1 MSSLRKGAP
10 PPRMKKKNSDTA
22 VISNG
27 NGSTS
32 LYYANDPPDDEN
44 MNEIADENVELTV
57 LLPEG
62 NVRDTSVNSNIPM
75 MDLLVN
81 LAATNK
87 LSPAGYTIVVLNE
100 ETRKPVDYKPNQTI
114 GSLCPKNVNGTPRHL
129 TLQLAP
135 KKGDSEK
142 QRNVKNAQPFEMTK
156 RFTVNLPQN
165 QKKVLRISPNT
176 QLEVIRQQI
185 CSEKHLDPFRYTFQL
200 PSDPYNNLDM
210 QLTVGDLKSQEINMT
225 GAGTVNSA
233 MSMPNLSGNQRTEQ
247 NLSYMP
253 SAGETKK
260 KKGFFSFL
268 KKDNSKKFSVQ
279 SVQRDAYVE
288 QPPPSRERPI
298 RSTSQDTPS
307 EQSNRNPG
315 ARPKTMYAVSTSN
328 LDKISD
334 AKMTVPPLDLS
345 GLNNSQNA
353 SSKSKSMSALKA
365 ESDKIVAP
373 PRKKRRAPPPPQAQ
387 CVQNTVQV
395 EVSVEKQKME
405 KQVKSKQEISEI
417 RQRTENISNKYHS
430 RNSSDSSGYHELTL
444 SGAES
449 PDGPR
454 IDEHLEG
461 EINVETASLDSG
473 GLLNGDSGI
482 RDISPSSRRKD
493 IDGEIG
499 SSQTLPLERTKKKA
513 VSSSTPRSSS
523 LDRTGKKKKAPPPP
537 PGPPPQPP
545 VKTSIS
551 STAPAPKTKKKD
563 DDVAINAVLDSLD
576 QNLDDQD
583 TSGEGM
589 MMVENSSIHSEDIDV
604 DLTLSHQ
611 PRPCAFIA
619 PPPPLEPPPDDSE
632 PVDYNMIINGR
643 VDTVD
648 VGVETSDDSNS
659 YGPVSTRSST
669 DSPVSRLDSL
679 IYWEDNVHSRA
690 ESHTSISSVNTVD
703 DVSMDFERTIA
714 VCQEEVMRA
723 EQETPEYKTEMAQ
736 FVEKMKEMTVDGSK
750 KVTDDFDEDVT
761 SNEAVA
767 DDAVYIFSKDNGED
781 SDEMES
787 IPQSESKQSEK
798 DQIQNMR
805 NSDREVSEITYD
817 FKINTV
823 PPEFQSGMEAP
834 DEVEYKE
841 ENKEV
846 QHEKEEE
853 EEEEIV
859 ITETFEIIYPFSE
872 PEKVEAEVETER
884 TEVSYVTEKKPEV
897 KMEELQTKQDKIPE
911 VAKVPQIIQEEKVIP
926 KEPEKPKPKE
936 EFVLTFDD
944 LSKVDFSLMR
954 KKKKIQPKPKPTY
967 QSTPE
972 KRHTV
977 ATLDEIKSNF
987 AINNDN
993 VFITPTKGHNIEMDD
1008 GFIIT
1013 EAGSVRGHKGE
1024 VKTKCS
1030 ELSFS
1035 PNSEGEMEHVLEEK
1049 SISMINLPAV
1059 RASLDSSLEENKSE
1073 DNVKDDIVVSRTE
1086 IVFSVNSNSTKQEDD
1101 SSGRKTSVSS
1111 NLEKSVNDSGVE
1123 AESDSNIDHQEV
1135 LTAQYKQLQQQFSM
1149 WKIQLE
1155 ENKRLLSSSQAIPS
1169 DETTKQFQQQLQS
1182 QIQLQQQMIQQMQQ
1196 SMEALSSQQQQGSL
1210 VDQSSQNNLPSSL
1223 DKSSQKQ
1230 ISVDIGNHVDQTI
1243 ESTSVRQTFVPP
1255 PPVAPALPNG
1265 KANVE
1270 VTSSNEQTKPKSKSK
1285 PRKYIEP
1292 KLDPREELMIAIKNF
1307 GGRSAMKKVPVNKTH
1322 WHSGIP

>member
-1 MSSLRKGAP
+1 MEFSYRNRAMSSLRKGAP
-10 PPRMKKKNSDTA
+10 PPRMKKKNSDAA

-44 MNEIADENVELTV
+44 MNEIADENVDLTV

-114 GSLCPKNVNGTPRHL
+114 GSLCPKNINGTPRHL

-165 QKKVLRISPNT
+165 QKKVLRISSNT

-210 QLTVGDLKSQEINMT
+210 KLTVGDLKSQEINMT

-288 QPPPSRERPI
+288 PPAPSRERPI

-353 SSKSKSMSALKA
+353 SSKSKSMTALKA
-365 ESDKIVAP
+365 ESDKVVAP

-387 CVQNTVQV
+387 SVQNTVQV

-405 KQVKSKQEISEI
+405 KHVKSKQEISEI

-461 EINVETASLDSG
+461 EINVETTSLDSG

-482 RDISPSSRRKD
+482 RDTSPSSSRRKD

-576 QNLDDQD
+576 QDLDDQD

-604 DLTLSHQ
+604 DSTSHL

-669 DSPVSRLDSL
+669 DSPVSK
-679 IYWEDNVHSRA
+679 
-690 ESHTSISSVNTVD
+690 
-703 DVSMDFERTIA
+703 
-714 VCQEEVMRA
+714 
-723 EQETPEYKTEMAQ
+723 TPEYKAEMAQ
-736 FVEKMKEMTVDGSK
+736 FVEKMTEMTVDGSK
-750 KVTDDFDEDVT
+750 KVVDDFDDNVI

-781 SDEMES
+781 SDEMEN
-787 IPQSESKQSEK
+787 IQQTESNQSEK
-798 DQIQNMR
+798 EQIQNLR
-805 NSDREVSEITYD
+805 NSDREVAEITYD

-834 DEVEYKE
+834 DEVEFKE
-841 ENKEV
+841 ESKEV
-846 QHEKEEE
+846 QHEEEEE

-872 PEKVEAEVETER
+872 PETAEAEVEKVH
-884 TEVSYVTEKKPEV
+884 TEVSYVTENKPDV
-897 KMEELQTKQDKIPE
+897 KIEELQRKQEKIQE
-911 VAKVPQIIQEEKVIP
+911 VPQIIQEEKVIP

-967 QSTPE
+967 QSTPD

-993 VFITPTKGHNIEMDD
+993 VFITPTKGHNLEMDD

-1059 RASLDSSLEENKSE
+1059 RATLDSSIEDNKNE
-1073 DNVKDDIVVSRTE
+1073 DNVKDDIVVSRSE
-1086 IVFSVNSNSTKQEDD
+1086 IVFSVNSNSPKQEDD
-1101 SSGRKTSVSS
+1101 SSERKTSVNS

-1123 AESDSNIDHQEV
+1123 AEQDTSIDHQEV
-1135 LTAQYKQLQQQFSM
+1135 LATQYKQLQQQFSM
-1149 WKIQLE
+1149 WKVQLE
-1155 ENKRLLSSSQAIPS
+1155 DNKRLLSSSQAIPS

-1196 SMEALSSQQQQGSL
+1196 SMEALSSQQQQSSL
-1210 VDQSSQNNLPSSL
+1210 VDQSSQHNLPSST
-1223 DKSSQKQ
+1223 DKSSHKQ
-1230 ISVDIGNHVDQTI
+1230 ISVDIGNHVDQVI
-1243 ESTSVRQTFVPP
+1243 ESTSVKQTFVPPP

-1265 KANVE
+1265 KAIVE

-1307 GGRSAMKKVPVNKTH
+1307 GGRTAMKKVPVNKTH

>member
-1 MSSLRKGAP
+1 MFKR
-10 PPRMKKKNSDTA
+10 KKKTLKLTTGGSCSDT
-22 VISNG
+22 G
-27 NGSTS
+27 
-32 LYYANDPPDDEN
+32 EN
-44 MNEIADENVELTV
+44 
-57 LLPEG
+57 
-62 NVRDTSVNSNIPM
+62 S
-75 MDLLVN
+75 
-81 LAATNK
+81 
-87 LSPAGYTIVVLNE
+87 
-100 ETRKPVDYKPNQTI
+100 Q
-114 GSLCPKNVNGTPRHL
+114 
-129 TLQLAP
+129 
-135 KKGDSEK
+135 
-142 QRNVKNAQPFEMTK
+142 MTK

-165 QKKVLRISPNT
+165 QKKVLRISSNT

-210 QLTVGDLKSQEINMT
+210 KLTVGDLKSQEINMT

-288 QPPPSRERPI
+288 PPAPSRERPI

-353 SSKSKSMSALKA
+353 SSKSKSMTALKA
-365 ESDKIVAP
+365 ESDKVVAP

-387 CVQNTVQV
+387 SVQNTVQV

-405 KQVKSKQEISEI
+405 KHVKSKQEISEI

-461 EINVETASLDSG
+461 EINVETTSLDSG

-482 RDISPSSRRKD
+482 RDTSPSSSRRKD

-576 QNLDDQD
+576 QDLDDQD

-604 DLTLSHQ
+604 DSTSHL

-669 DSPVSRLDSL
+669 DSPVSK
-679 IYWEDNVHSRA
+679 
-690 ESHTSISSVNTVD
+690 
-703 DVSMDFERTIA
+703 
-714 VCQEEVMRA
+714 
-723 EQETPEYKTEMAQ
+723 TPEYKAEMAQ
-736 FVEKMKEMTVDGSK
+736 FVEKMTEMTVDGSK
-750 KVTDDFDEDVT
+750 KVVDDFDDNVI

-781 SDEMES
+781 SDEMEN
-787 IPQSESKQSEK
+787 IQQTESNQSEK
-798 DQIQNMR
+798 EQIQNLR
-805 NSDREVSEITYD
+805 NSDREVAEITYD

-834 DEVEYKE
+834 DEVEFKE
-841 ENKEV
+841 ESKEV
-846 QHEKEEE
+846 QHEEEEE

-872 PEKVEAEVETER
+872 PETAEAEVEKVH
-884 TEVSYVTEKKPEV
+884 TEVSYVTENKPDV
-897 KMEELQTKQDKIPE
+897 KIEELQRKQEKIQE
-911 VAKVPQIIQEEKVIP
+911 VPQIIQEEKVIP

-967 QSTPE
+967 QSTPD

-993 VFITPTKGHNIEMDD
+993 VFITPTKGHNLEMDD

-1059 RASLDSSLEENKSE
+1059 RATLDSSIEDNKNE
-1073 DNVKDDIVVSRTE
+1073 DNVKDDIVVSRSE
-1086 IVFSVNSNSTKQEDD
+1086 IVFSVNSNSPKQEDD
-1101 SSGRKTSVSS
+1101 SSERKTSVNS

-1123 AESDSNIDHQEV
+1123 AEQDTSIDHQEV
-1135 LTAQYKQLQQQFSM
+1135 LATQYKQLQQQFSM
-1149 WKIQLE
+1149 WKVQLE
-1155 ENKRLLSSSQAIPS
+1155 DNKRLLSSSQAIPS

-1196 SMEALSSQQQQGSL
+1196 SMEALSSQQQQSSL
-1210 VDQSSQNNLPSSL
+1210 VDQSSQHNLPSST
-1223 DKSSQKQ
+1223 DKSSHKQ
-1230 ISVDIGNHVDQTI
+1230 ISVDIGNHVDQVI
-1243 ESTSVRQTFVPP
+1243 ESTSVKQTFVPPP

-1265 KANVE
+1265 KAIVE

-1307 GGRSAMKKVPVNKTH
+1307 GGRTAMKKVPVNKTH

>member
-1 MSSLRKGAP
+1 MLKWVKSFRAMSSLRKGAP

-537 PGPPPQPP
+537 PE
-545 VKTSIS
+545 
-551 STAPAPKTKKKD
+551 D

>member
-1 MSSLRKGAP
+1 MTMECITCCLLG
-10 PPRMKKKNSDTA
+10 
-22 VISNG
+22 V
-27 NGSTS
+27 
-32 LYYANDPPDDEN
+32 DDDFQ
-44 MNEIADENVELTV
+44 M
-57 LLPEG
+57 
-62 NVRDTSVNSNIPM
+62 
-75 MDLLVN
+75 
-81 LAATNK
+81 
-87 LSPAGYTIVVLNE
+87 
-100 ETRKPVDYKPNQTI
+100 
-114 GSLCPKNVNGTPRHL
+114 
-129 TLQLAP
+129 
-135 KKGDSEK
+135 
-142 QRNVKNAQPFEMTK
+142 EMTK

-165 QKKVLRISPNT
+165 QKKVLRISSNT

-210 QLTVGDLKSQEINMT
+210 KLTVGDLKSQEINMT

-288 QPPPSRERPI
+288 PPAPSRERPI

-353 SSKSKSMSALKA
+353 SSKSKSMTALKA
-365 ESDKIVAP
+365 ESDKVVAP

-387 CVQNTVQV
+387 SVQNTVQV

-405 KQVKSKQEISEI
+405 KHVKSKQEISEI

-461 EINVETASLDSG
+461 EINVETTSLDSG

-482 RDISPSSRRKD
+482 RDTSPSSSRRKD

-576 QNLDDQD
+576 QDLDDQD

-604 DLTLSHQ
+604 DSTSHL

-669 DSPVSRLDSL
+669 DSPVSK
-679 IYWEDNVHSRA
+679 
-690 ESHTSISSVNTVD
+690 
-703 DVSMDFERTIA
+703 
-714 VCQEEVMRA
+714 
-723 EQETPEYKTEMAQ
+723 TPEYKAEMAQ
-736 FVEKMKEMTVDGSK
+736 FVEKMTEMTVDGSK
-750 KVTDDFDEDVT
+750 KVVDDFDDNVI

-781 SDEMES
+781 SDEMEN
-787 IPQSESKQSEK
+787 IQQTESNQSEK
-798 DQIQNMR
+798 EQIQNLR
-805 NSDREVSEITYD
+805 NSDREVAEITYD

-834 DEVEYKE
+834 DEVEFKE
-841 ENKEV
+841 ESKEV
-846 QHEKEEE
+846 QHEEEEE

-872 PEKVEAEVETER
+872 PETAEAEVEKVH
-884 TEVSYVTEKKPEV
+884 TEVSYVTENKPDV
-897 KMEELQTKQDKIPE
+897 KIEELQRKQEKIQE
-911 VAKVPQIIQEEKVIP
+911 VPQIIQEEKVIP

-967 QSTPE
+967 QSTPD

-993 VFITPTKGHNIEMDD
+993 VFITPTKGHNLEMDD

-1059 RASLDSSLEENKSE
+1059 RATLDSSIEDNKNE
-1073 DNVKDDIVVSRTE
+1073 DNVKDDIVVSRSE
-1086 IVFSVNSNSTKQEDD
+1086 IVFSVNSNSPKQEDD
-1101 SSGRKTSVSS
+1101 SSERKTSVNS

-1123 AESDSNIDHQEV
+1123 AEQDTSIDHQEV
-1135 LTAQYKQLQQQFSM
+1135 LATQYKQLQQQFSM
-1149 WKIQLE
+1149 WKVQLE
-1155 ENKRLLSSSQAIPS
+1155 DNKRLLSSSQAIPS

-1196 SMEALSSQQQQGSL
+1196 SMEALSSQQQQSSL
-1210 VDQSSQNNLPSSL
+1210 VDQSSQHNLPSST
-1223 DKSSQKQ
+1223 DKSSHKQ
-1230 ISVDIGNHVDQTI
+1230 ISVDIGNHVDQVI
-1243 ESTSVRQTFVPP
+1243 ESTSVKQTFVPPP

-1265 KANVE
+1265 KAIVE

-1307 GGRSAMKKVPVNKTH
+1307 GGRTAMKKVPVNKTH

>member
-10 PPRMKKKNSDTA
+10 PPRMKKKNSDAA

-44 MNEIADENVELTV
+44 MNEIADENVDLTV

-114 GSLCPKNVNGTPRHL
+114 GSLCPKNINGTPRHL

-165 QKKVLRISPNT
+165 QKKVLRISSNT

-210 QLTVGDLKSQEINMT
+210 KLTVGDLKSQEINMT

-288 QPPPSRERPI
+288 PPAPSRERPI

-353 SSKSKSMSALKA
+353 SSKSKSMTALKA
-365 ESDKIVAP
+365 ESDKVVAP

-387 CVQNTVQV
+387 SVQNTVQV

-405 KQVKSKQEISEI
+405 KHVKSKQEISEI

-461 EINVETASLDSG
+461 EINVETTSLDSG

-482 RDISPSSRRKD
+482 RDTSPSSSRRKD

-576 QNLDDQD
+576 QDLDDQD

-604 DLTLSHQ
+604 DSTSHL

-669 DSPVSRLDSL
+669 DSPVSK
-679 IYWEDNVHSRA
+679 
-690 ESHTSISSVNTVD
+690 
-703 DVSMDFERTIA
+703 
-714 VCQEEVMRA
+714 
-723 EQETPEYKTEMAQ
+723 TPEYKAEMAQ
-736 FVEKMKEMTVDGSK
+736 FVEKMTEMTVDGSK
-750 KVTDDFDEDVT
+750 KVVDDFDDNVI

-781 SDEMES
+781 SDEMEN
-787 IPQSESKQSEK
+787 IQQTESNQSEK
-798 DQIQNMR
+798 EQIQNLR
-805 NSDREVSEITYD
+805 NSDREVAEITYD

-834 DEVEYKE
+834 DEVEFKE
-841 ENKEV
+841 ESKEV
-846 QHEKEEE
+846 QHEEEEE

-872 PEKVEAEVETER
+872 PETAEAEVEKVH
-884 TEVSYVTEKKPEV
+884 TEVSYVTENKPDV
-897 KMEELQTKQDKIPE
+897 KIEELQRKQEKIQE
-911 VAKVPQIIQEEKVIP
+911 VPQIIQEEKVIP

-967 QSTPE
+967 QSTPD

-993 VFITPTKGHNIEMDD
+993 VFITPTKGHNLEMDD

-1059 RASLDSSLEENKSE
+1059 RATLDSSIEDNKNE
-1073 DNVKDDIVVSRTE
+1073 DNVKDDIVVSRSE
-1086 IVFSVNSNSTKQEDD
+1086 IVFSVNSNSPKQEDD
-1101 SSGRKTSVSS
+1101 SSERKTSVNS

-1123 AESDSNIDHQEV
+1123 AEQDTSIDHQEV
-1135 LTAQYKQLQQQFSM
+1135 LATQYKQLQQQFSM
-1149 WKIQLE
+1149 WKVQLE
-1155 ENKRLLSSSQAIPS
+1155 DNKRLLSSSQAIPS

-1196 SMEALSSQQQQGSL
+1196 SMEALSSQQQQSSL
-1210 VDQSSQNNLPSSL
+1210 VDQSSQHNLPSST
-1223 DKSSQKQ
+1223 DKSSHKQ
-1230 ISVDIGNHVDQTI
+1230 ISVDIGNHVDQVI
-1243 ESTSVRQTFVPP
+1243 ESTSVKQTFVPPP

-1265 KANVE
+1265 KAIVE

-1307 GGRSAMKKVPVNKTH
+1307 GGRTAMKKVPVNKTH

>member
-1 MSSLRKGAP
+1 
-10 PPRMKKKNSDTA
+10 
-22 VISNG
+22 
-27 NGSTS
+27 
-32 LYYANDPPDDEN
+32 
-44 MNEIADENVELTV
+44 
-57 LLPEG
+57 
-62 NVRDTSVNSNIPM
+62 M

-81 LAATNK
+81 LAAANK

-114 GSLCPKNVNGTPRHL
+114 GSLCPKNINGTPRHL

-165 QKKVLRISPNT
+165 QKKVLRISSNT
-176 QLEVIRQQI
+176 QLEVIRKQI

-210 QLTVGDLKSQEINMT
+210 KLTVGDLKSQEINMT

-288 QPPPSRERPI
+288 PPAPSRERPI

-353 SSKSKSMSALKA
+353 SSKSKSMTALKA
-365 ESDKIVAP
+365 ESDKVVAP

-387 CVQNTVQV
+387 SVQNTVQV

-405 KQVKSKQEISEI
+405 KHVKSKQEISEI

-454 IDEHLEG
+454 IVEHLEG
-461 EINVETASLDSG
+461 EINVETTSLDSG

-482 RDISPSSRRKD
+482 RDTSPSSSRRKD

-537 PGPPPQPP
+537 PE
-545 VKTSIS
+545 
-551 STAPAPKTKKKD
+551 D

-576 QNLDDQD
+576 QDLDDQD

-604 DLTLSHQ
+604 DSTSHL

-669 DSPVSRLDSL
+669 DSPVSK
-679 IYWEDNVHSRA
+679 
-690 ESHTSISSVNTVD
+690 
-703 DVSMDFERTIA
+703 
-714 VCQEEVMRA
+714 
-723 EQETPEYKTEMAQ
+723 TPEYKTEMAQ
-736 FVEKMKEMTVDGSK
+736 FVEKMTEMTVDGSK
-750 KVTDDFDEDVT
+750 KAVDDFDDNVI
-761 SNEAVA
+761 SNEAIA

-781 SDEMES
+781 SDEMEN
-787 IPQSESKQSEK
+787 IQQTESNQSEK
-798 DQIQNMR
+798 EQIQNIR
-805 NSDREVSEITYD
+805 NSDREVAEITYD

-834 DEVEYKE
+834 DEVEFKE
-841 ENKEV
+841 ESKEV
-846 QHEKEEE
+846 QHEEE
-853 EEEEIV
+853 EEEEEEVV

-872 PEKVEAEVETER
+872 PETAEAEVEKVH

-897 KMEELQTKQDKIPE
+897 KMEKPEIKIEELQTKQEKIQE
-911 VAKVPQIIQEEKVIP
+911 VAKAPQIIQEEKVIP

-967 QSTPE
+967 QSTPD

-993 VFITPTKGHNIEMDD
+993 VFITPTKGHNLEMDD

-1059 RASLDSSLEENKSE
+1059 RATLDSSIEDNKSE

-1086 IVFSVNSNSTKQEDD
+1086 IVFSVNSNSPKQEDD
-1101 SSGRKTSVSS
+1101 SSERKTSVNS

-1123 AESDSNIDHQEV
+1123 AEHDTSIDHQEV
-1135 LTAQYKQLQQQFSM
+1135 LATQYKQLQQQFSM
-1149 WKIQLE
+1149 WKVQLE
-1155 ENKRLLSSSQAIPS
+1155 DNKKLLSSSQAIPS

-1196 SMEALSSQQQQGSL
+1196 SMEALSSQQQQSSV
-1210 VDQSSQNNLPSSL
+1210 VDQSSQNNLPSST
-1223 DKSSQKQ
+1223 DKSSHKQ
-1230 ISVDIGNHVDQTI
+1230 ISVDIGNHVDQVI
-1243 ESTSVRQTFVPP
+1243 ESTSVKQTFVPPP

-1265 KANVE
+1265 KAIVE
-1270 VTSSNEQTKPKSKSK
+1270 LTSSNEQTKPKSKSK

-1307 GGRSAMKKVPVNKTH
+1307 GGRTAMKKVPVNKTH

>member
-1 MSSLRKGAP
+1 MTMECITCCLLG
-10 PPRMKKKNSDTA
+10 
-22 VISNG
+22 V
-27 NGSTS
+27 
-32 LYYANDPPDDEN
+32 DDDFQ
-44 MNEIADENVELTV
+44 M
-57 LLPEG
+57 
-62 NVRDTSVNSNIPM
+62 
-75 MDLLVN
+75 
-81 LAATNK
+81 
-87 LSPAGYTIVVLNE
+87 
-100 ETRKPVDYKPNQTI
+100 
-114 GSLCPKNVNGTPRHL
+114 
-129 TLQLAP
+129 
-135 KKGDSEK
+135 
-142 QRNVKNAQPFEMTK
+142 EMTK

-165 QKKVLRISPNT
+165 QKKVLRISSNT

-210 QLTVGDLKSQEINMT
+210 KLTVGDLKSQEINMT

-288 QPPPSRERPI
+288 PPAPSRERPI

-353 SSKSKSMSALKA
+353 SSKSKSMTALKA
-365 ESDKIVAP
+365 ESDKVVAP

-387 CVQNTVQV
+387 SVQNTVQV

-405 KQVKSKQEISEI
+405 KHVKSKQEISEI

-461 EINVETASLDSG
+461 EINVETTSLDSG

-482 RDISPSSRRKD
+482 RDTSPSSSRRKD

-537 PGPPPQPP
+537 PE
-545 VKTSIS
+545 
-551 STAPAPKTKKKD
+551 D

-576 QNLDDQD
+576 QDLDDQD

-604 DLTLSHQ
+604 DSTSHL

-679 IYWEDNVHSRA
+679 IYWEDN
-690 ESHTSISSVNTVD
+690 
-703 DVSMDFERTIA
+703 
-714 VCQEEVMRA
+714 
-723 EQETPEYKTEMAQ
+723 ETPEYKAEMAQ
-736 FVEKMKEMTVDGSK
+736 FVEKMTEMTVDGSK
-750 KVTDDFDEDVT
+750 KVVDDFDDNVI

-781 SDEMES
+781 SDEMEN
-787 IPQSESKQSEK
+787 IQQTESNQSEK
-798 DQIQNMR
+798 EQIQNLR
-805 NSDREVSEITYD
+805 NSDREVAEITYD

-834 DEVEYKE
+834 DEVEFKE
-841 ENKEV
+841 ESKEV
-846 QHEKEEE
+846 QHEEEEE

-872 PEKVEAEVETER
+872 PETAEAEVEKVH
-884 TEVSYVTEKKPEV
+884 TEVSYVTENKPDV
-897 KMEELQTKQDKIPE
+897 KIEELQRKQEKIQE
-911 VAKVPQIIQEEKVIP
+911 VPQIIQEEKVIP

-967 QSTPE
+967 QSTPD

-993 VFITPTKGHNIEMDD
+993 VFITPTKGHNLEMDD

-1059 RASLDSSLEENKSE
+1059 RATLDSSIEDNKNE
-1073 DNVKDDIVVSRTE
+1073 DNVKDDIVVSRSE
-1086 IVFSVNSNSTKQEDD
+1086 IVFSVNSNSPKQEDD
-1101 SSGRKTSVSS
+1101 SSERKTSVNS

-1123 AESDSNIDHQEV
+1123 AEQDTSIDHQEV
-1135 LTAQYKQLQQQFSM
+1135 LATQYKQLQQQFSM
-1149 WKIQLE
+1149 WKVQLE
-1155 ENKRLLSSSQAIPS
+1155 DNKRLLSSSQAIPS

-1196 SMEALSSQQQQGSL
+1196 SMEALSSQQQQSSL
-1210 VDQSSQNNLPSSL
+1210 VDQSSQHNLPSST
-1223 DKSSQKQ
+1223 DKSSHKQ
-1230 ISVDIGNHVDQTI
+1230 ISVDIGNHVDQVI
-1243 ESTSVRQTFVPP
+1243 ESTSVKQTFVPPP

-1265 KANVE
+1265 KAIVE

-1307 GGRSAMKKVPVNKTH
+1307 GGRTAMKKVPVNKTH

>member
-1 MSSLRKGAP
+1 MTSKLSRAMSSLRKGAP
-10 PPRMKKKNSDTA
+10 PPRMKKKNSDAA

-114 GSLCPKNVNGTPRHL
+114 GSLCPKNINGTPRHL

-165 QKKVLRISPNT
+165 QKKVLRISSNT

-200 PSDPYNNLDM
+200 PSDPNNNLDM
-210 QLTVGDLKSQEINMT
+210 KLTVGDLKSQEINMT

-288 QPPPSRERPI
+288 PPAPSRERPI

-353 SSKSKSMSALKA
+353 SSKSKSMTALKA
-365 ESDKIVAP
+365 ESDKVVAP

-387 CVQNTVQV
+387 SVQNTVQV

-405 KQVKSKQEISEI
+405 KHVKSKQEISEI

-461 EINVETASLDSG
+461 EINVETTSLDSG

-482 RDISPSSRRKD
+482 RDTSPSSSRRKD

-537 PGPPPQPP
+537 PE
-545 VKTSIS
+545 
-551 STAPAPKTKKKD
+551 D

-576 QNLDDQD
+576 QDLDDQD

-604 DLTLSHQ
+604 DSTSHL

-669 DSPVSRLDSL
+669 DSPVSK
-679 IYWEDNVHSRA
+679 
-690 ESHTSISSVNTVD
+690 
-703 DVSMDFERTIA
+703 
-714 VCQEEVMRA
+714 
-723 EQETPEYKTEMAQ
+723 TPEYKAEMAQ
-736 FVEKMKEMTVDGSK
+736 FVEKMTEMTVDGSK
-750 KVTDDFDEDVT
+750 KVVDDFDDNVI

-781 SDEMES
+781 SDEMEN
-787 IPQSESKQSEK
+787 IQQTESNQSEK
-798 DQIQNMR
+798 EQIQNLR
-805 NSDREVSEITYD
+805 NSDREVAEITYD

-834 DEVEYKE
+834 DEVEFKE
-841 ENKEV
+841 ESKEV
-846 QHEKEEE
+846 QHEEEEE

-872 PEKVEAEVETER
+872 PETAEAEVEKVH
-884 TEVSYVTEKKPEV
+884 TEVSYVTENKPDVKMEKPEV
-897 KMEELQTKQDKIPE
+897 KIEELQRKQEKIQE
-911 VAKVPQIIQEEKVIP
+911 VPQIIQEEKVIP

-967 QSTPE
+967 QSTPD

-993 VFITPTKGHNIEMDD
+993 VFITPTKGHNLEMDD

-1059 RASLDSSLEENKSE
+1059 RATLDSSIEDNKNE
-1073 DNVKDDIVVSRTE
+1073 DNVKDDIVVSRSE
-1086 IVFSVNSNSTKQEDD
+1086 IVFSVNSNSPKQEDD
-1101 SSGRKTSVSS
+1101 SSERKTSVNS

-1123 AESDSNIDHQEV
+1123 AEHDTSIDHQEV
-1135 LTAQYKQLQQQFSM
+1135 LATQYKQLQQQFSM
-1149 WKIQLE
+1149 WKVQLE
-1155 ENKRLLSSSQAIPS
+1155 DNKRLLSSSQAIPS

-1196 SMEALSSQQQQGSL
+1196 SMEALSSQQQQSSL
-1210 VDQSSQNNLPSSL
+1210 VDQSSQHNLPSST
-1223 DKSSQKQ
+1223 DKSSHKQ
-1230 ISVDIGNHVDQTI
+1230 ISVDIGNHVDQVI
-1243 ESTSVRQTFVPP
+1243 ESTSVKQTFVPPP

-1265 KANVE
+1265 KAIVE

-1307 GGRSAMKKVPVNKTH
+1307 GGRTAMKKVPVNKTH

>member
-10 PPRMKKKNSDTA
+10 PPRMKKKNSDAA

-44 MNEIADENVELTV
+44 MNEIADENVDLTV

-114 GSLCPKNVNGTPRHL
+114 GSLCPKNINGTPRHL

-165 QKKVLRISPNT
+165 QKKVLRISSNT

-210 QLTVGDLKSQEINMT
+210 KLTVGDLKSQEINMT

-288 QPPPSRERPI
+288 PPAPSRERPI

-353 SSKSKSMSALKA
+353 SSKSKSMTALKA
-365 ESDKIVAP
+365 ESDKVVAP

-387 CVQNTVQV
+387 SVQNTVQV

-405 KQVKSKQEISEI
+405 KHVKSKQEISEI

-461 EINVETASLDSG
+461 EINVETTSLDSG

-482 RDISPSSRRKD
+482 RDTSPSSSRRKD

-537 PGPPPQPP
+537 PE
-545 VKTSIS
+545 
-551 STAPAPKTKKKD
+551 D

-576 QNLDDQD
+576 QDLDDQD

-604 DLTLSHQ
+604 DSTSHL

-669 DSPVSRLDSL
+669 DSPVSK
-679 IYWEDNVHSRA
+679 
-690 ESHTSISSVNTVD
+690 
-703 DVSMDFERTIA
+703 
-714 VCQEEVMRA
+714 
-723 EQETPEYKTEMAQ
+723 TPEYKAEMAQ
-736 FVEKMKEMTVDGSK
+736 FVEKMTEMTVDGSK
-750 KVTDDFDEDVT
+750 KVVDDFDDNVI

-781 SDEMES
+781 SDEMEN
-787 IPQSESKQSEK
+787 IQQTESNQSEK
-798 DQIQNMR
+798 EQIQNLR
-805 NSDREVSEITYD
+805 NSDREVAEITYD

-834 DEVEYKE
+834 DEVEFKE
-841 ENKEV
+841 ESKEV
-846 QHEKEEE
+846 QHEEEEE

-872 PEKVEAEVETER
+872 PETAEAEVEKVH
-884 TEVSYVTEKKPEV
+884 TEVSYVTENKPDV
-897 KMEELQTKQDKIPE
+897 KIEELQRKQEKIQE
-911 VAKVPQIIQEEKVIP
+911 VPQIIQEEKVIP

-967 QSTPE
+967 QSTPD

-993 VFITPTKGHNIEMDD
+993 VFITPTKGHNLEMDD

-1059 RASLDSSLEENKSE
+1059 RATLDSSIEDNKNE
-1073 DNVKDDIVVSRTE
+1073 DNVKDDIVVSRSE
-1086 IVFSVNSNSTKQEDD
+1086 IVFSVNSNSPKQEDD
-1101 SSGRKTSVSS
+1101 SSERKTSVNS

-1123 AESDSNIDHQEV
+1123 AEQDTSIDHQEV
-1135 LTAQYKQLQQQFSM
+1135 LATQYKQLQQQFSM
-1149 WKIQLE
+1149 WKVQLE
-1155 ENKRLLSSSQAIPS
+1155 DNKRLLSSSQAIPS

-1196 SMEALSSQQQQGSL
+1196 SMEALSSQQQQSSL
-1210 VDQSSQNNLPSSL
+1210 VDQSSQHNLPSST
-1223 DKSSQKQ
+1223 DKSSHKQ
-1230 ISVDIGNHVDQTI
+1230 ISVDIGNHVDQVI
-1243 ESTSVRQTFVPP
+1243 ESTSVKQTFVPPP

-1265 KANVE
+1265 KAIVE

-1307 GGRSAMKKVPVNKTH
+1307 GGRTAMKKVPVNKTH

>member
-22 VISNG
+22 VVSNG

-288 QPPPSRERPI
+288 QPAPNREGPI

-353 SSKSKSMSALKA
+353 STKSKSMTALKA
-365 ESDKIVAP
+365 ESEKVVAP

-387 CVQNTVQV
+387 SVQNTVQV

-537 PGPPPQPP
+537 PE
-545 VKTSIS
+545 
-551 STAPAPKTKKKD
+551 D

-669 DSPVSRLDSL
+669 DSPVSM
-679 IYWEDNVHSRA
+679 HSRA

-723 EQETPEYKTEMAQ
+723 EQETPEYKQEMAQ

-750 KVTDDFDEDVT
+750 EAADDFDEDVT

-767 DDAVYIFSKDNGED
+767 DDAVYIFSKDNGDD

-834 DEVEYKE
+834 DEVEFKD
-841 ENKEV
+841 ENREV
-846 QHEKEEE
+846 QNEKEEEE

-872 PEKVEAEVETER
+872 PEKVEAEVETDH

-897 KMEELQTKQDKIPE
+897 KMEELQTIQDKIQD

-993 VFITPTKGHNIEMDD
+993 VFITPTKGHNLEMDD

-1059 RASLDSSLEENKSE
+1059 RASLDSSIEENKSE
-1073 DNVKDDIVVSRTE
+1073 DSVKDDIVVSRTE

-1101 SSGRKTSVSS
+1101 SSGRQTSLNS

-1135 LTAQYKQLQQQFSM
+1135 LTAQYKQLQQQFST

-1155 ENKRLLSSSQAIPS
+1155 ENKKLLSSSQAIPS

-1196 SMEALSSQQQQGSL
+1196 SMEALSSQQQQGGL

-1243 ESTSVRQTFVPP
+1243 EPTSVKQTFVPP

-1265 KANVE
+1265 KAIVE

>member
-1 MSSLRKGAP
+1 MFKR
-10 PPRMKKKNSDTA
+10 KKKTLKLTTGGSCSDT
-22 VISNG
+22 G
-27 NGSTS
+27 
-32 LYYANDPPDDEN
+32 EN
-44 MNEIADENVELTV
+44 
-57 LLPEG
+57 
-62 NVRDTSVNSNIPM
+62 S
-75 MDLLVN
+75 
-81 LAATNK
+81 
-87 LSPAGYTIVVLNE
+87 
-100 ETRKPVDYKPNQTI
+100 Q
-114 GSLCPKNVNGTPRHL
+114 
-129 TLQLAP
+129 
-135 KKGDSEK
+135 
-142 QRNVKNAQPFEMTK
+142 MTK

-165 QKKVLRISPNT
+165 QKKVLRISSNT

-210 QLTVGDLKSQEINMT
+210 KLTVGDLKSQEINMT

-288 QPPPSRERPI
+288 PPAPSRERPI

-353 SSKSKSMSALKA
+353 SSKSKSMTALKA
-365 ESDKIVAP
+365 ESDKVVAP

-387 CVQNTVQV
+387 SVQNTVQV

-405 KQVKSKQEISEI
+405 KHVKSKQEISEI

-461 EINVETASLDSG
+461 EINVETTSLDSG

-482 RDISPSSRRKD
+482 RDTSPSSSRRKD

-537 PGPPPQPP
+537 PE
-545 VKTSIS
+545 
-551 STAPAPKTKKKD
+551 D

-576 QNLDDQD
+576 QDLDDQD

-604 DLTLSHQ
+604 DSTSHL

-669 DSPVSRLDSL
+669 DSPVSK
-679 IYWEDNVHSRA
+679 
-690 ESHTSISSVNTVD
+690 
-703 DVSMDFERTIA
+703 
-714 VCQEEVMRA
+714 
-723 EQETPEYKTEMAQ
+723 TPEYKAEMAQ
-736 FVEKMKEMTVDGSK
+736 FVEKMTEMTVDGSK
-750 KVTDDFDEDVT
+750 KVVDDFDDNVI

-781 SDEMES
+781 SDEMEN
-787 IPQSESKQSEK
+787 IQQTESNQSEK
-798 DQIQNMR
+798 EQIQNLR
-805 NSDREVSEITYD
+805 NSDREVAEITYD

-834 DEVEYKE
+834 DEVEFKE
-841 ENKEV
+841 ESKEV
-846 QHEKEEE
+846 QHEEEEE

-872 PEKVEAEVETER
+872 PETAEAEVEKVH
-884 TEVSYVTEKKPEV
+884 TEVSYVTENKPDV
-897 KMEELQTKQDKIPE
+897 KIEELQRKQEKIQE
-911 VAKVPQIIQEEKVIP
+911 VPQIIQEEKVIP

-967 QSTPE
+967 QSTPD

-993 VFITPTKGHNIEMDD
+993 VFITPTKGHNLEMDD

-1059 RASLDSSLEENKSE
+1059 RATLDSSIEDNKNE
-1073 DNVKDDIVVSRTE
+1073 DNVKDDIVVSRSE
-1086 IVFSVNSNSTKQEDD
+1086 IVFSVNSNSPKQEDD
-1101 SSGRKTSVSS
+1101 SSERKTSVNS

-1123 AESDSNIDHQEV
+1123 AEQDTSIDHQEV
-1135 LTAQYKQLQQQFSM
+1135 LATQYKQLQQQFSM
-1149 WKIQLE
+1149 WKVQLE
-1155 ENKRLLSSSQAIPS
+1155 DNKRLLSSSQAIPS

-1196 SMEALSSQQQQGSL
+1196 SMEALSSQQQQSSL
-1210 VDQSSQNNLPSSL
+1210 VDQSSQHNLPSST
-1223 DKSSQKQ
+1223 DKSSHKQ
-1230 ISVDIGNHVDQTI
+1230 ISVDIGNHVDQVI
-1243 ESTSVRQTFVPP
+1243 ESTSVKQTFVPPP

-1265 KANVE
+1265 KAIVE

-1307 GGRSAMKKVPVNKTH
+1307 GGRTAMKKVPVNKTH

>member
-1 MSSLRKGAP
+1 MLKWVKSFRAMSSLRKGAP

-669 DSPVSRLDSL
+669 DSPVSM
-679 IYWEDNVHSRA
+679 HSRA

>member
-1 MSSLRKGAP
+1 MTMECITCCLLG
-10 PPRMKKKNSDTA
+10 
-22 VISNG
+22 V
-27 NGSTS
+27 
-32 LYYANDPPDDEN
+32 DDDFQ
-44 MNEIADENVELTV
+44 M
-57 LLPEG
+57 
-62 NVRDTSVNSNIPM
+62 
-75 MDLLVN
+75 
-81 LAATNK
+81 
-87 LSPAGYTIVVLNE
+87 
-100 ETRKPVDYKPNQTI
+100 
-114 GSLCPKNVNGTPRHL
+114 
-129 TLQLAP
+129 
-135 KKGDSEK
+135 
-142 QRNVKNAQPFEMTK
+142 EMTK

-165 QKKVLRISPNT
+165 QKKVLRISSNT

-210 QLTVGDLKSQEINMT
+210 KLTVGDLKSQEINMT

-288 QPPPSRERPI
+288 PPAPSRERPI

-353 SSKSKSMSALKA
+353 SSKSKSMTALKA
-365 ESDKIVAP
+365 ESDKVVAP

-387 CVQNTVQV
+387 SVQNTVQV

-405 KQVKSKQEISEI
+405 KHVKSKQEISEI

-461 EINVETASLDSG
+461 EINVETTSLDSG

-482 RDISPSSRRKD
+482 RDTSPSSSRRKD

-537 PGPPPQPP
+537 PE
-545 VKTSIS
+545 
-551 STAPAPKTKKKD
+551 D

-576 QNLDDQD
+576 QDLDDQD

-604 DLTLSHQ
+604 DSTSHL

-669 DSPVSRLDSL
+669 DSPVSK
-679 IYWEDNVHSRA
+679 
-690 ESHTSISSVNTVD
+690 
-703 DVSMDFERTIA
+703 
-714 VCQEEVMRA
+714 
-723 EQETPEYKTEMAQ
+723 TPEYKAEMAQ
-736 FVEKMKEMTVDGSK
+736 FVEKMTEMTVDGSK
-750 KVTDDFDEDVT
+750 KVVDDFDDNVI

-781 SDEMES
+781 SDEMEN
-787 IPQSESKQSEK
+787 IQQTESNQSEK
-798 DQIQNMR
+798 EQIQNLR
-805 NSDREVSEITYD
+805 NSDREVAEITYD

-834 DEVEYKE
+834 DEVEFKE
-841 ENKEV
+841 ESKEV
-846 QHEKEEE
+846 QHEEEEE

-872 PEKVEAEVETER
+872 PETAEAEVEKVH
-884 TEVSYVTEKKPEV
+884 TEVSYVTENKPDV
-897 KMEELQTKQDKIPE
+897 KIEELQRKQEKIQE
-911 VAKVPQIIQEEKVIP
+911 VPQIIQEEKVIP

-967 QSTPE
+967 QSTPD

-993 VFITPTKGHNIEMDD
+993 VFITPTKGHNLEMDD

-1059 RASLDSSLEENKSE
+1059 RATLDSSIEDNKNE
-1073 DNVKDDIVVSRTE
+1073 DNVKDDIVVSRSE
-1086 IVFSVNSNSTKQEDD
+1086 IVFSVNSNSPKQEDD
-1101 SSGRKTSVSS
+1101 SSERKTSVNS

-1123 AESDSNIDHQEV
+1123 AEQDTSIDHQEV
-1135 LTAQYKQLQQQFSM
+1135 LATQYKQLQQQFSM
-1149 WKIQLE
+1149 WKVQLE
-1155 ENKRLLSSSQAIPS
+1155 DNKRLLSSSQAIPS

-1196 SMEALSSQQQQGSL
+1196 SMEALSSQQQQSSL
-1210 VDQSSQNNLPSSL
+1210 VDQSSQHNLPSST
-1223 DKSSQKQ
+1223 DKSSHKQ
-1230 ISVDIGNHVDQTI
+1230 ISVDIGNHVDQVI
-1243 ESTSVRQTFVPP
+1243 ESTSVKQTFVPPP

-1265 KANVE
+1265 KAIVE

-1307 GGRSAMKKVPVNKTH
+1307 GGRTAMKKVPVNKTH

>member
-10 PPRMKKKNSDTA
+10 PPRMKKKSSDAA

-114 GSLCPKNVNGTPRHL
+114 GSLCPKNINGTPRHL

-165 QKKVLRISPNT
+165 QKKVLRISSNT

-210 QLTVGDLKSQEINMT
+210 KLTVGDLKSQEINMT

-288 QPPPSRERPI
+288 PPAPSRERPI

-353 SSKSKSMSALKA
+353 SSKSKSMTALKA
-365 ESDKIVAP
+365 ESDKVVAP

-387 CVQNTVQV
+387 SVQNTVQV

-405 KQVKSKQEISEI
+405 KHVKSKQEISEI

-461 EINVETASLDSG
+461 EINVETTSLDSG

-482 RDISPSSRRKD
+482 RDTSPSSSRRKD

-537 PGPPPQPP
+537 PE
-545 VKTSIS
+545 
-551 STAPAPKTKKKD
+551 D

-576 QNLDDQD
+576 QDLDDQD

-604 DLTLSHQ
+604 DSTSHL

-669 DSPVSRLDSL
+669 DSPVSK
-679 IYWEDNVHSRA
+679 
-690 ESHTSISSVNTVD
+690 
-703 DVSMDFERTIA
+703 
-714 VCQEEVMRA
+714 
-723 EQETPEYKTEMAQ
+723 TPEYKAEMAQ
-736 FVEKMKEMTVDGSK
+736 FVEKMTEMTVDGSK
-750 KVTDDFDEDVT
+750 KVVDDFDDNVI

-781 SDEMES
+781 SDEMEN
-787 IPQSESKQSEK
+787 IQQTESNQSEK
-798 DQIQNMR
+798 EQIQNLR
-805 NSDREVSEITYD
+805 NSDREVAEITYD

-834 DEVEYKE
+834 DEVEFKE
-841 ENKEV
+841 ESKEV
-846 QHEKEEE
+846 QHEEEEE

-872 PEKVEAEVETER
+872 PETAEAEVEKVH
-884 TEVSYVTEKKPEV
+884 TEVSYVTENKPDVKMEKPEV
-897 KMEELQTKQDKIPE
+897 KIEELQRKQEKIQE
-911 VAKVPQIIQEEKVIP
+911 VPQIIQEEKVIP

-967 QSTPE
+967 QSTPD

-993 VFITPTKGHNIEMDD
+993 VFITPTKGHNLEMDD

-1059 RASLDSSLEENKSE
+1059 RATLDSSIEDNKNE
-1073 DNVKDDIVVSRTE
+1073 DNVKDDIVVSRSE
-1086 IVFSVNSNSTKQEDD
+1086 IVFSVNSNSPKQEDD
-1101 SSGRKTSVSS
+1101 SSERKTSVNS

-1123 AESDSNIDHQEV
+1123 AEQDTSIDHQEV
-1135 LTAQYKQLQQQFSM
+1135 LATQYKQLQQQFSM
-1149 WKIQLE
+1149 WKVQLE
-1155 ENKRLLSSSQAIPS
+1155 DNKRLLSSSQAIPS

-1196 SMEALSSQQQQGSL
+1196 SMEALSSQQQQSSL
-1210 VDQSSQNNLPSSL
+1210 VDQSSQHNLPSST
-1223 DKSSQKQ
+1223 DKSSHKQ
-1230 ISVDIGNHVDQTI
+1230 ISVDIGNHVDQVI
-1243 ESTSVRQTFVPP
+1243 ESTSVKQTFVPPP

-1265 KANVE
+1265 KAIVE

-1307 GGRSAMKKVPVNKTH
+1307 GGRTAMKKVPVNKTH

>member
-1 MSSLRKGAP
+1 MLKWVKSFRAMSSLRKGAP

-669 DSPVSRLDSL
+669 DSPVSK
-679 IYWEDNVHSRA
+679 
-690 ESHTSISSVNTVD
+690 
-703 DVSMDFERTIA
+703 
-714 VCQEEVMRA
+714 
-723 EQETPEYKTEMAQ
+723 TPEYKTEMAQ

>member
-1 MSSLRKGAP
+1 MLKWVKSFRAMSSLRKGAP
-10 PPRMKKKNSDTA
+10 PPRMKKKNSDAA

-44 MNEIADENVELTV
+44 MNEIADENVDLTV

-114 GSLCPKNVNGTPRHL
+114 GSLCPKNINGTPRHL

-165 QKKVLRISPNT
+165 QKKVLRISSNT

-210 QLTVGDLKSQEINMT
+210 KLTVGDLKSQEINMT

-288 QPPPSRERPI
+288 PPAPSRERPI

-353 SSKSKSMSALKA
+353 SSKSKSMTALKA
-365 ESDKIVAP
+365 ESDKVVAP

-387 CVQNTVQV
+387 SVQNTVQV

-405 KQVKSKQEISEI
+405 KHVKSKQEISEI

-461 EINVETASLDSG
+461 EINVETTSLDSG

-482 RDISPSSRRKD
+482 RDTSPSSSRRKD

-537 PGPPPQPP
+537 PE
-545 VKTSIS
+545 
-551 STAPAPKTKKKD
+551 D

-576 QNLDDQD
+576 QDLDDQD

-604 DLTLSHQ
+604 DSTSHL

-669 DSPVSRLDSL
+669 DSPVSK
-679 IYWEDNVHSRA
+679 
-690 ESHTSISSVNTVD
+690 
-703 DVSMDFERTIA
+703 
-714 VCQEEVMRA
+714 
-723 EQETPEYKTEMAQ
+723 TPEYKAEMAQ
-736 FVEKMKEMTVDGSK
+736 FVEKMTEMTVDGSK
-750 KVTDDFDEDVT
+750 KVVDDFDDNVI

-781 SDEMES
+781 SDEMEN
-787 IPQSESKQSEK
+787 IQQTESNQSEK
-798 DQIQNMR
+798 EQIQNLR
-805 NSDREVSEITYD
+805 NSDREVAEITYD

-834 DEVEYKE
+834 DEVEFKE
-841 ENKEV
+841 ESKEV
-846 QHEKEEE
+846 QHEEEEE

-872 PEKVEAEVETER
+872 PETAEAEVEKVH
-884 TEVSYVTEKKPEV
+884 TEVSYVTENKPDV
-897 KMEELQTKQDKIPE
+897 KIEELQRKQEKIQE
-911 VAKVPQIIQEEKVIP
+911 VPQIIQEEKVIP

-967 QSTPE
+967 QSTPD

-993 VFITPTKGHNIEMDD
+993 VFITPTKGHNLEMDD

-1059 RASLDSSLEENKSE
+1059 RATLDSSIEDNKNE
-1073 DNVKDDIVVSRTE
+1073 DNVKDDIVVSRSE
-1086 IVFSVNSNSTKQEDD
+1086 IVFSVNSNSPKQEDD
-1101 SSGRKTSVSS
+1101 SSERKTSVNS

-1123 AESDSNIDHQEV
+1123 AEQDTSIDHQEV
-1135 LTAQYKQLQQQFSM
+1135 LATQYKQLQQQFSM
-1149 WKIQLE
+1149 WKVQLE
-1155 ENKRLLSSSQAIPS
+1155 DNKRLLSSSQAIPS

-1196 SMEALSSQQQQGSL
+1196 SMEALSSQQQQSSL
-1210 VDQSSQNNLPSSL
+1210 VDQSSQHNLPSST
-1223 DKSSQKQ
+1223 DKSSHKQ
-1230 ISVDIGNHVDQTI
+1230 ISVDIGNHVDQVI
-1243 ESTSVRQTFVPP
+1243 ESTSVKQTFVPPP

-1265 KANVE
+1265 KAIVE

-1307 GGRSAMKKVPVNKTH
+1307 GGRTAMKKVPVNKTH

>member
-1 MSSLRKGAP
+1 MLKWVKSFRAMSSLRKGAP
-10 PPRMKKKNSDTA
+10 PPRMKKKNSDAA

-114 GSLCPKNVNGTPRHL
+114 GSLCPKNINGTPRHL

-185 CSEKHLDPFRYTFQL
+185 CSEKNLDPFRYTFQL
-200 PSDPYNNLDM
+200 PSDPHNNLDM
-210 QLTVGDLKSQEINMT
+210 KLTVGDLKSQEINMT

-288 QPPPSRERPI
+288 QPVPLREKPI
-298 RSTSQDTPS
+298 RSTSQDTPP

-353 SSKSKSMSALKA
+353 SSKSKSMTALKA
-365 ESDKIVAP
+365 ESDKVVAP

-387 CVQNTVQV
+387 SVQNTVQV

-405 KQVKSKQEISEI
+405 KHVKSKQEISEI

-454 IDEHLEG
+454 IDEHLEV
-461 EINVETASLDSG
+461 ELNVDTASLDSG
-473 GLLNGDSGI
+473 GLLNGDSGV
-482 RDISPSSRRKD
+482 RDISPSSSRRKD

-513 VSSSTPRSSS
+513 VPSSTPRSSS

-576 QNLDDQD
+576 QDLDDQD

-604 DLTLSHQ
+604 DSTSHL

-669 DSPVSRLDSL
+669 DSPVSK
-679 IYWEDNVHSRA
+679 
-690 ESHTSISSVNTVD
+690 
-703 DVSMDFERTIA
+703 
-714 VCQEEVMRA
+714 
-723 EQETPEYKTEMAQ
+723 TPEYKTEMAQ
-736 FVEKMKEMTVDGSK
+736 FVEKMTEMTVDGSK
-750 KVTDDFDEDVT
+750 KAVDDFEEDVI

-767 DDAVYIFSKDNGED
+767 DDAVYIFSKDTQED
-781 SDEMES
+781 SDDMDNIPPTES
-787 IPQSESKQSEK
+787 NQSEK
-798 DQIQNMR
+798 DKIQNIR
-805 NSDREVSEITYD
+805 NSDREVAEITYD

-834 DEVEYKE
+834 DEVEFKE
-841 ENKEV
+841 EIKEV
-846 QHEKEEE
+846 QHEQEEE
-853 EEEEIV
+853 EEEEVV
-859 ITETFEIIYPFSE
+859 ITETYEIIYPFSE
-872 PEKVEAEVETER
+872 PEIAETEVEKEHTEI
-884 TEVSYVTEKKPEV
+884 SYVTNQKPEV
-897 KMEELQTKQDKIPE
+897 KIEELQTKPDKIQE
-911 VAKVPQIIQEEKVIP
+911 VAKVPQIIQEEKIIP

-967 QSTPE
+967 QSTPD

-993 VFITPTKGHNIEMDD
+993 VFITPTKGHNLEMDD

-1059 RASLDSSLEENKSE
+1059 RATLDSSIEDNKSE
-1073 DNVKDDIVVSRTE
+1073 DNIKDDIVVSRTE
-1086 IVFSVNSNSTKQEDD
+1086 IVFSVNSNSTKQEED
-1101 SSGRKTSVSS
+1101 SSDRKTSVSS

-1123 AESDSNIDHQEV
+1123 AEHDTSIDHQEV
-1135 LTAQYKQLQQQFSM
+1135 LATQYKQLQQQFSM
-1149 WKIQLE
+1149 WKVQLE
-1155 ENKRLLSSSQAIPS
+1155 DNKRLLSSSQAIPS

-1196 SMEALSSQQQQGSL
+1196 SMEALSSQQQQGSM
-1210 VDQSSQNNLPSSL
+1210 VDQSSQNNLSSQ

-1230 ISVDIGNHVDQTI
+1230 ISVDIGNHVNQVI
-1243 ESTSVRQTFVPP
+1243 ESTSVKQTFVPPP

-1265 KANVE
+1265 KAVVE

-1307 GGRSAMKKVPVNKTH
+1307 GGRTAMKKVPVNKTH